1 VVALVLIGD
10 AAIEIG
16 DGEIVLGV
24 QAAADDFATA
34 VEADLGVAGD
44 AVVPVLLGF
53 RQSGLR
59 QDEGSY
65 ETEGG
70 GTQLMLRRA

>member
-1 VVALVLIGD
+1 VVAAVLIGD

-24 QAAADDFATA
+24 QAAADDLATTG
-34 VEADLGVAGD
+34 EAGIGVTGN

-53 RQSGLR
+53 GQRGLR
-59 QDEGSY
+59 QDESG
-65 ETEGG
+65 
-70 GTQLMLRRA
+70 